1 MQFLTALNK
10 CIHVFWHKGAP
21 SHNKMYFVLL
31 CSVDLEVWNKRA
43 KRAIIKGIVSKFVHD
58 LDCDWQSVN
67 MFSDTRSTVLQ
78 IICCSDTKVPVLV
91 MECKRA
97 SVIYVYDLIFLLH
110 SSRLTEYYR
119 CMNAQRDIAPIYYES
134 NIIKYS
140 KIKNKWYLHGTVL
153 DISRKDPQ
161 LQQLCIT
168 CA

>member
-78 IICCSDTKVPVLV
+78 IICCSDTKVP
-91 MECKRA
+91 
-97 SVIYVYDLIFLLH
+97 
-110 SSRLTEYYR
+110 EYYR